1 MQMAINQ
8 PEALPRKWSGLSE
21 MPVGYWFMLVAL
33 LSFAGMGI
41 IHKLGDRHTCNAMHI
56 ALFTMATSCV
66 LSLLYTAFT
75 QPASLASSRIAVS
88 LIALPFGACAAAA
101 LWLFQRGLRYGRI
114 ATSWLL
120 INLSSAIPTVLSV
133 VVYREPL
140 SLRKVLVLVLIAASL
155 VLLWWDRKQ
164 DRGKGERAA
173 LAAVA
178 AGEVDR

>member
-1 MQMAINQ
+1 
-8 PEALPRKWSGLSE
+8 

-33 LSFAGMGI
+33 FSFAGMGI
-41 IHKLGDRHTCNAMHI
+41 IHKVGDRYACNPLHI
-56 ALFTMATSCV
+56 ALFTMATACI
-66 LSLLYTAFT
+66 LSLINVAVA
-75 QPASLASSRIAVS
+75 QRASLSSWKTAVP

-120 INLSSAIPTVLSV
+120 INLSAAMPTVLSV

-140 SLRKVLVLVLIAASL
+140 SLRKVGVLLLIMASL

-164 DRGKGERAA
+164 ERVKGEQPAMEK
-173 LAAVA
+173 VSTQI
-178 AGEVDR
+178 GEVD